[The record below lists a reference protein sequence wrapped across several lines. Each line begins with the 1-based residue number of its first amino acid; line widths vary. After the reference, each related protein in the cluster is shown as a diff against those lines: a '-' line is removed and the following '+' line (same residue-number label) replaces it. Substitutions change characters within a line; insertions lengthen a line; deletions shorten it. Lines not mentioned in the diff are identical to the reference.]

1 MEDKPCQ
8 RAIEKI
14 QMKLTKDSNVAKN
27 HSGRTE
33 ETGPSERTQERDIAL
48 SENAVHIGEG
58 NSGGV

>member
-1 MEDKPCQ
+1 
-8 RAIEKI
+8 
-14 QMKLTKDSNVAKN
+14 MKLTKDSNVAKN